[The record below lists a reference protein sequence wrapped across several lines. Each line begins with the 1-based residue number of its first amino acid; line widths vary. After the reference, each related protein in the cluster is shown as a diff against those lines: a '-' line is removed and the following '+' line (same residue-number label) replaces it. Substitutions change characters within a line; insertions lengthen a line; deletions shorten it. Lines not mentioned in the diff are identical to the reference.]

1 MSHRALLP
9 FCLVLWGAV
18 VATAGD
24 LTIRQRVKGAG
35 QGDVTYEET
44 QYLTPTKRV
53 TDSEDRVMIIDL
65 DARAMTLA
73 LKETKSFQKIS
84 FEQIRK
90 ETEALRERLAQLPPE
105 AKKMMPDLDGDVTV
119 EPTGKTEKIIGH
131 DAKEY
136 EIKSVIASG
145 LIWITEDF
153 MPPGDIAAWQE
164 AMGTMSGPQG
174 PGGKLAAAM
183 AKLKGVPLRSD
194 FTTTAAGRQMTVT
207 TEVLEIS
214 DGEVSADHL
223 DLPKGYKEAR
233 LADQLNEDGSTAA
246 PGKKRKK

>member
-1 MSHRALLP
+1 MA
-9 FCLVLWGAV
+9 AI
-18 VATAGD
+18 AAD

-90 ETEALRERLAQLPPE
+90 ETEALRERLEQLPPE

-119 EPTGKTEKIIGH
+119 EPTGKTETIIGH
-131 DAKEY
+131 PAKEY
-136 EIKSVIASG
+136 AIKSGIASG

-153 MPPGDIAAWQE
+153 LPPGDVASWQE

-183 AKLKGVPLRSD
+183 SKLKGVPLRSD
-194 FTTTAAGRQMTVT
+194 FTTSAAGRQMTVT

-214 DGEVSADHL
+214 DGEIDAAHL
-223 DLPKGYKEAR
+223 ELPKGYNEAK
-233 LADQLNEDGSTAA
+233 LSDQLKEDGTTVG
-246 PGKKRKK
+246 GKKRKK